1 MHNITIVEPELIS
14 DGNKYLFF
22 QKGIIGSVSYI
33 LKRYNKGNNMHL
45 KSYDPKR
52 ESKHIIYLNVN
63 NLYGYV
69 MAKFQQV
76 DLNA

>member
-1 MHNITIVEPELIS
+1 MLNITIVEPELIS
-14 DGNKYLFF
+14 DGNMYLFF

-52 ESKHIIYLNVN
+52 ESKHIIYLNLN